1 MAFANCSASLG
12 MTKATFSDSMEEDK
26 RKEMLIFA

>member
-12 MTKATFSDSMEEDK
+12 MTKATFSDSMDEDK
-26 RKEMLIFA
+26 R